1 MISIGRRISGIRKE
15 RGYTQ
20 EKLAELADISVQFLS
35 DIENDKKNMTVITL
49 KKVAD
54 VLHVTTDFII
64 YGREVSNKNFVID
77 SMIDTLSEKN
87 KKSAERLLAVFIDA
101 VNDDS
106 NNNKN

>member
-1 MISIGRRISGIRKE
+1 MTTIGKRVSGIRKE

-20 EKLAELADISVQFLS
+20 EKLAELADISIQFLS

-49 KKVAD
+49 RKIAD

-64 YGREVSNKNFVID
+64 YGREISNKNFLID
-77 SMIDTLSEKN
+77 SMVDTLSEKN
-87 KKSAERLLAVFIDA
+87 KKSAEKLLAVFIDA

-106 NNNKN
+106 NNNKD